1 MVKCKLLQSHRTLH
15 FGSFASTLC
24 CKLNRS
30 FQGQALAARGL
41 PVALRTDQARE
52 RPPVALRPHGP
63 FLQTLDRPLVTS
75 KVESRNVCSHSSGS
89 TKVQIFPKKICFG
102 DFSPKHFQFQLQLN
116 TKKIF
121 TTKKYF
127 LVVFSK
133 SSSLPLD
140 MSCVDDDVMRP
151 LE

>member
-1 MVKCKLLQSHRTLH
+1 
-15 FGSFASTLC
+15 
-24 CKLNRS
+24 
-30 FQGQALAARGL
+30 
-41 PVALRTDQARE
+41 
-52 RPPVALRPHGP
+52 
-63 FLQTLDRPLVTS
+63 
-75 KVESRNVCSHSSGS
+75 
-89 TKVQIFPKKICFG
+89 
-102 DFSPKHFQFQLQLN
+102 LQLN

>member
-1 MVKCKLLQSHRTLH
+1 MKRVKMDPK
-15 FGSFASTLC
+15 
-24 CKLNRS
+24 K
-30 FQGQALAARGL
+30 FQ
-41 PVALRTDQARE
+41 
-52 RPPVALRPHGP
+52 
-63 FLQTLDRPLVTS
+63 F
-75 KVESRNVCSHSSGS
+75 
-89 TKVQIFPKKICFG
+89 FPKNKCFG

>member
-30 FQGQALAARGL
+30 FQGQALAARGP
-41 PVALRTDQARE
+41 PVALRTDQARGLPLLFDHTP
-52 RPPVALRPHGP
+52 RFCKPLR
-63 FLQTLDRPLVTS
+63 LDRPLV
-75 KVESRNVCSHSSGS
+75 KRV
-89 TKVQIFPKKICFG
+89 KMDPKKFQFFPKNKCFG